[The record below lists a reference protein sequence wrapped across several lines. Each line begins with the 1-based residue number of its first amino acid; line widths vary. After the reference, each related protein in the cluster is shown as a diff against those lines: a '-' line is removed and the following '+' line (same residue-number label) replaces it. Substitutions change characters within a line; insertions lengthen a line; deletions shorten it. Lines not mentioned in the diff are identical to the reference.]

1 MSTMDFD
8 QAVALFTTYCRAKGL
23 AQRTLETYSASL
35 RGLRQ
40 VLATN
45 GGSPGIPGSAELRAY
60 LASMRERGLSATSIA
75 IHARSIR
82 AFFGFLVREGV
93 VETSPLH
100 REEMPRLPSAMPKVL
115 DRDQMRRLIESSPR
129 ASWTDKRNRAILL
142 TFLDTG
148 LRLSELVHLELAD
161 LDVGQRELR
170 VRNGKGNRDR
180 RVYVGSGL
188 ARAVRLWLEARGLKA
203 GATWLFTTRQGER
216 LDLRNV
222 ERIIERLA
230 GDAGLDE
237 ARITPHLLRHTFA
250 THYVMNGGDPF
261 SLQRILGHSDIK
273 TTMIYVNLAGI
284 GLREAHAKAS
294 PVDRVLQA
302 R

>member
-23 AQRTLETYSASL
+23 ASRTLETYSASL
-35 RGLRQ
+35 RGLRG
-40 VLATN
+40 VLVCDSAA
-45 GGSPGIPGSAELRAY
+45 PALPGSAGLRSY

-75 IHARSIR
+75 IHARSIG

-93 VETSPLH
+93 VETSPVR
-100 REEMPRLPSAMPKVL
+100 REEMPRVPCVMLKVL
-115 DRDQMRRLIESSPR
+115 DRDQMRRLIDSGPR
-129 ASWTDKRNRAILL
+129 ASWTDRRNRAILL

-148 LRLSELVHLELAD
+148 VRLSELVNLELAD

-188 ARAVRLWLEARGLKA
+188 ARALRLWLEARGLKRS
-203 GATWLFTTRQGER
+203 ATWLFTTRHGER

-230 GDAGLDE
+230 GQAGLNE
-237 ARITPHLLRHTFA
+237 PRVTPHLLRHTFA
-250 THYVMNGGDPF
+250 THYIMNGGDPF

-294 PVDRVLQA
+294 PVDRLLGG
-302 R
+302 